1 IDTVAGFYLPALRR
15 QRGGAYAAHLLRQ
28 QAASTGFD
36 GLDKKLA
43 AIRHQHGLFAPTE
56 DDLNAWGYRLLG
68 RQQLK
73 QALAVFQLGVQL
85 YPQGANGHDS
95 LAEAYEADGATALA
109 VTHYRRSLEL
119 DPGNKHAVAR
129 LRVLAP
135 D

>member
-1 IDTVAGFYLPALRR
+1 M
-15 QRGGAYAAHLLRQ
+15 
-28 QAASTGFD
+28 
-36 GLDKKLA
+36 
-43 AIRHQHGLFAPTE
+43 
-56 DDLNAWGYRLLG
+56 NAWGYRLLG
-68 RQQLK
+68 RQQPK

-95 LAEAYEADGATALA
+95 LAEAYEADGAKALA

-119 DPGNKHAVAR
+119 DPGNAHAVAR